1 MRRRRG
7 EPRRRRWTGL
17 HERRRQTVF
26 LLPGLLTTGN
36 LLGGFY
42 AIILTLDAQYQWA
55 AVALFGAMVM
65 DILDGKVARMTRTT
79 TQFGVEYD
87 SLADVVSF
95 GVAPAVL
102 LYQWALAQLGEISPF
117 AGRIGAGAAFLYVLC
132 AALRL
137 ARFNVLTG
145 VTDRRYFIG
154 LPSPGGAGA
163 VAAMVVFFGPVRF
176 GRVELFALACATYLL
191 AFLMISNI
199 RYYSFKQLDF
209 AKRHP
214 VGVLLVAALGVLIVI
229 AYRET
234 FPFVAFGTYALSGPV
249 RRLLIR
255 KREPAPPRVLQPATP
270 PPGPAG
276 EAH

>member
-1 MRRRRG
+1 LR
-7 EPRRRRWTGL
+7 
-17 HERRRQTVF
+17 ERRRQSVF

-36 LLGGFY
+36 LLCGFY
-42 AIILTLDAQYQWA
+42 AIVLTFDGDYRWA
-55 AVALFGAMVM
+55 ALALFAGMVM
-65 DILDGKVARMTRTT
+65 DILDGKVARLTRTT

-102 LYQWALAQLGEISPF
+102 LYSWALVQLGQIGPL

-163 VAAMVVFFGPVRF
+163 VAAMVLFFGPTRF
-176 GRVELFALACATYLL
+176 GPAELFALACATYLL

-199 RYYSFKQLDF
+199 RYYSFKQFDF

-214 VGVLLVAALGVLIVI
+214 IGVLLVAALGIIIVI
-229 AYRET
+229 TYRET
-234 FPFVAFGTYALSGPV
+234 FPFVAFGGYALSGPV
-249 RRLLIR
+249 RRLLLR
-255 KREPAPPRVLQPATP
+255 RREPAPPRVLRETT
-270 PPGPAG
+270 PGPGVG
-276 EAH
+276 EA

>member
-1 MRRRRG
+1 VRRR
-7 EPRRRRWTGL
+7 PPALRRRRWSEL
-17 HERRRQTVF
+17 REQRRQTVF

-36 LLGGFY
+36 LLCGFY
-42 AIILTLDAQYQWA
+42 AIVLTIDHHFQWA
-55 AVALFGAMVM
+55 AVSLFVAMVM
-65 DILDGKVARMTRTT
+65 DILDGKVARLTRTT
-79 TQFGVEYD
+79 TQFGVEFD

-95 GVAPAVL
+95 GVAPALL
-102 LYQWALAQLGEISPF
+102 LYSWALAQLGAIGPG

-154 LPSPGGAGA
+154 LPSPGAAGT
-163 VAAMVVFFGPVRF
+163 VAAMVWFFGPVDF
-176 GRVELFALACATYLL
+176 GRAELFALACATYLL

-214 VGVLLVAALGVLIVI
+214 VGVILVAALAIVI
-229 AYRET
+229 VLAARDT
-234 FPFVAFGTYALSGPV
+234 FPFLAFGTYALSGPV
-249 RRLLIR
+249 RRLVLR
-255 KREPAPPRVLQPATP
+255 KREPAPPRVLREGPSAPSPDQPA
-270 PPGPAG
+270 
-276 EAH
+276 